1 MQHTGRGWGRG
12 SRHRHAG
19 ALPPWSQACRRRP
32 GRGLLAIDTELNRDV
47 ALKRIKALN
56 PDADRCRR
64 FLVEGEVTGRLEHP
78 GVVPVY
84 GLGHDAAGRPFYVM
98 RFVRGETLQEAIQRF
113 HAADRPGRDPGE
125 RSKALREL
133 LGQFVATCNTMAYA
147 HSRGILH
154 RDLKP
159 SNIMLGP
166 YGETLVVDW
175 GLAKPFTRS
184 EEARSVGEET
194 LAVGADDSQQTQQG
208 QAVGTPQYMSPE
220 QAAGRWSAVGPA
232 SDVYSLGATLYH
244 LLAGKVP
251 FDGRNVGDVLD
262 KVKRGAFPPPHQ
274 CKAEVPL
281 ALEAV
286 CLKAMA
292 LAPEDRYPSALDLA
306 AEVKNWLADEP
317 VGAWREPWRVRTG
330 RWVKRHP
337 SLVTGSVAAVL
348 LATVIIAA
356 VGLVGAAHEG
366 PGRPRPSRS

>member
-1 MQHTGRGWGRG
+1 MPKAAWAR
-12 SRHRHAG
+12 SF
-19 ALPPWSQACRRRP
+19 
-32 GRGLLAIDTELNRDV
+32 AIDTELNRDV

-125 RSKALREL
+125 RSKALREP

-175 GLAKPFTRS
+175 GLAKPFSAVRKR
-184 EEARSVGEET
+184 ARS
-194 LAVGADDSQQTQQG
+194 ARK
-208 QAVGTPQYMSPE
+208 
-220 QAAGRWSAVGPA
+220 RWRSVPTTA
-232 SDVYSLGATLYH
+232 S
-244 LLAGKVP
+244 
-251 FDGRNVGDVLD
+251 
-262 KVKRGAFPPPHQ
+262 KR
-274 CKAEVPL
+274 
-281 ALEAV
+281 
-286 CLKAMA
+286 
-292 LAPEDRYPSALDLA
+292 S
-306 AEVKNWLADEP
+306 
-317 VGAWREPWRVRTG
+317 RVR
-330 RWVKRHP
+330 
-337 SLVTGSVAAVL
+337 
-348 LATVIIAA
+348 
-356 VGLVGAAHEG
+356 
-366 PGRPRPSRS
+366 RSARRNT

>member
-1 MQHTGRGWGRG
+1 MIARYLLLDAQRDSLLEVSMNDAFATPTNLPEEGHNVAASPGIEAPGTLGRYLLGAK
-12 SRHRHAG
+12 HAEG
-19 ALPPWSQACRRRP
+19 
-32 GRGLLAIDTELNRDV
+32 GLGEVFRAIDTELNRDV

-220 QAAGRWSAVGPA
+220 QAAGRWTPWARPATSTVSAPRSTICWRA
-232 SDVYSLGATLYH
+232 RCRSTAATS
-244 LLAGKVP
+244 ATCWTRSNAVP
-251 FDGRNVGDVLD
+251 FR
-262 KVKRGAFPPPHQ
+262 RRISAR
-274 CKAEVPL
+274 
-281 ALEAV
+281 
-286 CLKAMA
+286 LKC
-292 LAPEDRYPSALDLA
+292 R
-306 AEVKNWLADEP
+306 
-317 VGAWREPWRVRTG
+317 WRWRRSVSRPWHWRRKT
-330 RWVKRHP
+330 
-337 SLVTGSVAAVL
+337 
-348 LATVIIAA
+348 ATR
-356 VGLVGAAHEG
+356 
-366 PGRPRPSRS
+366 RPWTWPRR